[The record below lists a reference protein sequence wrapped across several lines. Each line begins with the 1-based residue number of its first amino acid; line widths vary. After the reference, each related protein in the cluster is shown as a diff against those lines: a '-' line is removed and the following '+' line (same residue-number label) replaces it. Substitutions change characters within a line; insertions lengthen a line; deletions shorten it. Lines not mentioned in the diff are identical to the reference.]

1 MMNNYQDKQRP
12 PCNVDCWHYG
22 VFGGVEGCGQREN
35 KTGNPWP
42 EPIELGEPCFHP
54 EDRDICE
61 PVYIGSVLGLC
72 AALEGEVIQGGL
84 HDNSSIV
91 KLLTNSEK

>member
-1 MMNNYQDKQRP
+1 MKNYQNQQRP
-12 PCNVDCWHYG
+12 PCNADCWHYS
-22 VFGGVEGCGQREN
+22 VFGGEEGCGQREE

-42 EPIELGEPCFHP
+42 EPIQPGESCLHP

-61 PVYIGSVLGLC
+61 PIYVGSVLGLC
-72 AALEGEVIQGGL
+72 AALEGEVIKGGP

-91 KLLTNSEK
+91 RLLTNSEK